1 MVLEH
6 FLLRNQMKKLK
17 KKKKN
22 MISQDKI
29 LNDGKLHIFLL
40 GSGGPMNNNTRVS
53 SSIAV
58 IANGEFILIDVGPGS
73 YRNVDIMRLPA
84 ANLSAI
90 FLTHFHSD
98 HIGDLGEA
106 NMMSWANG
114 REKPLEIFGPKGLKK
129 VVNGFI
135 MAYEL
140 DTGYRI
146 AHHGEDI
153 VLPEASTPI
162 INTVEIQIPDERELI
177 FDRNDLKVY
186 AFEVDHS
193 PVTPAFGYRIEYKG
207 NIVVITGD
215 TVKTENLVKHSQNA
229 DLLFCEAISYEM
241 LNNIIDGAKRLQ
253 MTRFV
258 KILTDIQ
265 NYHMEP
271 STAAELAKEAN
282 VKKLIIIHITPP
294 LTNEIAEKNYIK
306 DVEDIFDGEVILG
319 KDCIKFMLVP
329 K

>member
-1 MVLEH
+1 
-6 FLLRNQMKKLK
+6 
-17 KKKKN
+17 
-22 MISQDKI
+22 
-29 LNDGKLHIFLL
+29 
-40 GSGGPMNNNTRVS
+40 
-53 SSIAV
+53 
-58 IANGEFILIDVGPGS
+58 
-73 YRNVDIMRLPA
+73 
-84 ANLSAI
+84 
-90 FLTHFHSD
+90 
-98 HIGDLGEA
+98 
-106 NMMSWANG
+106 
-114 REKPLEIFGPKGLKK
+114 
-129 VVNGFI
+129 

-153 VLPEASTPI
+153 VLPEASTPK
-162 INTVEIQIPDERELI
+162 INTVEIQTPDERDLI

-215 TVKTENLVKHSQNA
+215 TINTENLVKHSQNA

-241 LNNIIDGAKRLQ
+241 LNNIISGAIRLN
-253 MTRFV
+253 MVRFA

-271 STAAELAKEAN
+271 SNAAELAKEAN
-282 VKKLIIIHITPP
+282 VKKLIIVHITPP

-306 DVEDIFDGEVILG
+306 DIEDIFNGEVILG
-319 KDCIKFMLVP
+319 KDRMQFKLVP

>member
-1 MVLEH
+1 
-6 FLLRNQMKKLK
+6 
-17 KKKKN
+17 
-22 MISQDKI
+22 MISQEKI

-40 GSGGPMNNNTRVS
+40 GSGGPMNNNIRVS

-58 IANGEFILIDVGPGS
+58 IAGGEFILIDVGPGS
-73 YRNVDIMRLPA
+73 YRNVDIMRLPV

-114 REKPLEIFGPKGLKK
+114 REKPLEIFGPKGVEK

-162 INTVEIQIPDERELI
+162 INTVEIKIPNERELI
-177 FDRNDLKVY
+177 FDRNHLKVY

-193 PVTPAFGYRIEYKG
+193 PVKPAFGYRIEYKG

-215 TVKTENLVKHSQNA
+215 TVKTENLVKHSRYA

-241 LNNIIDGAKRLQ
+241 LNNIIDGVKRLQ

-271 STAAELAKEAN
+271 SIAAELAKEAN
-282 VKKLIIIHITPP
+282 VKKLIITHITPP

-306 DVEDIFDGEVILG
+306 SVEDIYDGEVILG
-319 KDCIKFMLVP
+319 KDCIKFKLVP

>member
-1 MVLEH
+1 
-6 FLLRNQMKKLK
+6 
-17 KKKKN
+17 

-40 GSGGPMNNNTRVS
+40 GSGGPMNNYTRVA

-58 IANGEFILIDVGPGS
+58 IGDGEFILFDVGPGTF
-73 YRNVDIMRLPA
+73 RNADLMRLPIA
-84 ANLSAI
+84 SLSAI

-106 NMMSWANG
+106 NILSWVNG
-114 REKPLEIFGPKGLKK
+114 RKKLLEVYGPKGVER
-129 VVNGFI
+129 VVNGFT

-146 AHHGEDI
+146 AHHGNILSLETSK
-153 VLPEASTPI
+153 LTSNTI
-162 INTVEIQIPDERELI
+162 IIENVNDRKLCLERNE
-177 FDRNDLKVY
+177 LKVY

-193 PVTPAFGYRIEYKG
+193 PVKPAYGYRIEYKG

-215 TVKTENLVKHSQNA
+215 TVKTESLVEHSQNA
-229 DLLFCEAISYEM
+229 DLLFCEAISYKM
-241 LNNIIDGAKRLQ
+241 LNNIIKGADKLKLIRY
-253 MTRFV
+253 V

-271 STAAELAKEAN
+271 ITAAELAKEAK
-282 VKKLIIIHITPP
+282 VKKLIIIHVTPP
-294 LTNEIAEKNYIK
+294 LTKEIAEKIYM
-306 DVEDIFDGEVILG
+306 DGVDEIFDGEVILG
-319 KDCIKFMLVP
+319 KDRMKFKLDP